1 VGSQYGGTV
10 RLAEG
15 GTLLWKPSG
24 KIQKQGEWRTG
35 MDQTKPIKVLIVED
49 QYLISLQ
56 LSHTLRS
63 WSPSISIITADNGT
77 EGLLK
82 TRQIKPDLIITDL
95 AMPKMD
101 GYEMVKA
108 IRQEQNSKSIPI
120 IGISASDPA
129 DVRASAFRTLCD
141 DYLNKPFYQR
151 EVLEKVNALLSR
163 TESIS

>member
-1 VGSQYGGTV
+1 
-10 RLAEG
+10 
-15 GTLLWKPSG
+15 
-24 KIQKQGEWRTG
+24 
-35 MDQTKPIKVLIVED
+35 MDQTKSIKVLIVED
-49 QYLISLQ
+49 QHLISLQ

-63 WSPSISIITADNGT
+63 WSPSISIITADSGT

-120 IGISASDPA
+120 IGISATCKR
-129 DVRASAFRTLCD
+129 V
-141 DYLNKPFYQR
+141 
-151 EVLEKVNALLSR
+151 
-163 TESIS
+163 I